1 MELDGMTE
9 KKSEVKAALATC
21 RSAFFMTA
29 AFSAFINLLMLVSP
43 LYMMQVYDRVLHSRS
58 EATLLMLTLIT
69 VGLLGVMALLMLVS
83 PLYMMQVYGRVLHNR
98 SNL

>member
-1 MELDGMTE
+1 MKHDGMTE

-43 LYMMQVYDRVLHSRS
+43 LYMM
-58 EATLLMLTLIT
+58 
-69 VGLLGVMALLMLVS
+69 
-83 PLYMMQVYGRVLHNR
+83 
-98 SNL
+98 